1 MTQRRWPAVIAW
13 VWLVVV
19 MNPALQ
25 VIFTTAYF
33 VRFLLNPSF
42 TLALSY
48 LIQIGISEVYWH
60 NRREYLRWY
69 TKHYQTKRVMQ
80 LPTLR
85 DTLDLLAYPLLT
97 FIVWLHNERLPFPTT
112 LPKTPPSEEPPHE

>member
-1 MTQRRWPAVIAW
+1 MKRRRWPAVVAW

-25 VIFTTAYF
+25 VLFATGYF
-33 VRFLLNPSF
+33 VRFLLQPSF
-42 TLALSY
+42 FLAVSY

-60 NRREYLRWY
+60 NRREYLLWY
-69 TKHYQTKRVMQ
+69 TKPYQTKRVLQ
-80 LPTLR
+80 LPTIR

-97 FIVWLHNERLPFPTT
+97 FIVWLRNERLPFPTT
-112 LPKTPPSEEPPHE
+112 PPKTPPSEETPRE